1 MSERQTLPPSTR
13 VIYAVFDYYQEH
25 KRGIFSAAAIAV
37 VAGVLLS
44 GLHIVKKEEQGVLT
58 RFGRV
63 VDANVGPGVHYHIP
77 AIEKVYIRKVK
88 RITRHQVSS
97 KEGNTVNFTILSGDV
112 NLLEVDLAIQYKIDN
127 LRNYLFVTSD
137 PLAMVTMYAREE
149 LINILGQNFI
159 DLILT
164 SNRNIIQSDLL
175 DSITERLE
183 ARDIGIELVS
193 LDIVD
198 FRPIEETRAAFRD
211 VSDAY
216 TERVKAVSD
225 ANRKREQLIAHSRGQ
240 AEALVINARAK
251 ARERLIQAQ
260 SSAGVFTALLAE
272 YKKHP
277 AHVSFTRY
285 WDRMRQIFSEAS
297 LAAVNPG
304 RNSTIDINMI
314 DGGAGFTPADMA
326 LGAPPSA
333 EEEAVDRPLLSS
345 ALAQNVH
352 SIESVDADKHLRDG
366 QFHSTGAERDHMAIA
381 NPRSLIFDTPSIF
394 SHRHVAR
401 IGKPIGKQADAK
413 PMIEKLAAEGKGDG
427 KSEKKEKTAGKPAK
441 KTKPGGKPGKK
452 KTADTSGKKEE
463 PAGEPEAKEKAVTG
477 SGSP

>member
-13 VIYAVFDYYQEH
+13 LIYAVFDFLQKH
-25 KRGIFSAAAIAV
+25 QRGILTAAAVVV

-63 VDANVGPGVHYHIP
+63 VNANVGPGVHYHVP
-77 AIEKVYIRKVK
+77 FIEKVYIRKVK
-88 RITRHQVSS
+88 RITRHQVASM
-97 KEGNTVNFTILSGDV
+97 EGSTVNFTILSGDV
-112 NLLEVDLAIQYKIDN
+112 NLLEIDVALQYKIDN
-127 LRNYLFVTSD
+127 LKNFLFVTSD

-183 ARDIGIELVS
+183 GRDIGVELVS

-198 FRPIEETRAAFRD
+198 VRPIEETRPAFRD
-211 VSDAY
+211 VSDAF

-240 AEALVINARAK
+240 AEAMVISAKAK
-251 ARERLIQAQ
+251 ARERLVQAK

-272 YKKHP
+272 YRRQP
-277 AHVSFTRY
+277 AHVSITRY

-304 RNSTIDINMI
+304 QSSIDINMI
-314 DGGAGFTPADMA
+314 DGGTGFTPADMA
-326 LGAPPSA
+326 LAAPPSG
-333 EEEAVDRPLLSS
+333 EERAVARPLLSS
-345 ALAQNVH
+345 TLTQNVH
-352 SIESVDADKHLRDG
+352 TIETVDSDKLLMDG
-366 QFHSTGAERDHMAIA
+366 RFHSTDAERDHMGIA

-401 IGKPIGKQADAK
+401 AGKSIGKPEDVK
-413 PMIEKLAAEGKGDG
+413 PRIEKLATEGKGDSG
-427 KSEKKEKTAGKPAK
+427 AEKKTAGAGK
-441 KTKPGGKPGKK
+441 KTESAGKK
-452 KTADTSGKKEE
+452 AEERGK
-463 PAGEPEAKEKAVTG
+463 AN
-477 SGSP
+477 